1 MCIYGYIR
9 VSRPTQDPQR
19 QVRNILAFEPKA
31 KIISEIYTGGT
42 QERPKWQKLISN
54 LRENDTV
61 IFDSVSRMSRNADEG
76 FREYQMLFE
85 RGVNL
90 VFLKERHIDTAAY
103 RESMQRT
110 IAANI
115 ETGNKSA
122 DTLINT
128 ILQALNDFML
138 DKVQA
143 DILKAFEQAQKE
155 LEDIHSRTSEGL
167 KTAKLNGKRVG
178 RQVGET
184 VETSKAKKAKEL
196 ILRHSIDF
204 GGSLTDAEL
213 IKLCG
218 VCRNTFYSYKR
229 QLKN

>member
-1 MCIYGYIR
+1 MCTFGYVR

-42 QERPKWQKLISN
+42 QDRPKWQKLVSN
-54 LRENDTV
+54 LKENDTV
-61 IFDSVSRMSRNADEG
+61 IFDSVSRMSRTASEG
-76 FREYQMLFE
+76 FQEYQTLYE
-85 RGVNL
+85 RCVNL

-110 IAANI
+110 IDANI

-184 VETSKAKKAKEL
+184 VETSKAKQAKDI
-196 ILRHSIDF
+196 ILKHSKDF
-204 GGSLTDAEL
+204 GGTLTDNEV
-213 IKLCG
+213 IQLCG
-218 VCRNTFYSYKR
+218 ISRNSYYKYKK
-229 QLKN
+229 QLRA

>member
-1 MCIYGYIR
+1 MCIYGYVR
-9 VSRPTQDPQR
+9 TSRPTQDPQR

-31 KIISEIYTGGT
+31 KIITEVYTGGT
-42 QERPKWQKLISN
+42 QDRPKWQKLISN
-54 LRENDTV
+54 LKENDTV
-61 IFDSVSRMSRNADEG
+61 IFDSVSRMSRTASEG
-76 FREYQMLFE
+76 FQEYQMLYE

-90 VFLKERHIDTAAY
+90 LFLKERHIDTAAY

-110 IAANI
+110 IDANI

-138 DKVQA
+138 DKVKA
-143 DILKAFEQAQKE
+143 DILKSFEQAQKE

-184 VETSKAKKAKEL
+184 VETSKAKQAKDI
-196 ILRHSIDF
+196 ILKHSKDF
-204 GGSLTDAEL
+204 GGTLTDNEV
-213 IKLCG
+213 IQLCG
-218 VCRNTFYSYKR
+218 ISRNSYYKYKK
-229 QLKN
+229 QLRA